1 MSRFK
6 VVLLSDLE
14 PPELD
19 MRTTMKEEDFNELCE
34 SIKEIGVQEPIKV
47 NERVDGKLEVVFGT
61 RRVKASLAVGLAKIP
76 AVIERMTPEAV
87 LTARWAENFQ
97 REDVT
102 PIDMARFIEKII
114 AVHGCSQEQAAKM
127 LGLSGGRVC
136 QLLLILRKD
145 PVIRDMVEA
154 GQLPEAVGRELLR
167 VPNERVR
174 HDMAGYAARDGMNQR
189 ATRQYVEQVISTSQG
204 GAGPQPQ
211 YPHDEYIPPQP
222 QVVPTY
228 PCEFCGH
235 VVPLE
240 SMIVKRACQDCGVT
254 LEVAIRQG
262 AFSEPGQATAQTTD
276 GPGDGGA
283 GPAAKV
289 THPQ

>member
-19 MRTTMKEEDFNELCE
+19 MRTSMGQDEFDDLCT

-47 NERVDGKLEVVFGT
+47 NERADGKLEVVFGT
-61 RRVKASLAVGLAKIP
+61 RRVKAAIAVGLAKIP
-76 AVIERMTPEAV
+76 AVIEKMTPEAV
-87 LTARWAENFQ
+87 LAARCAENLH
-97 REDVT
+97 RENVSA
-102 PIDMARFIEKII
+102 IDMARFIEKII
-114 AVHGCSQEQAAKM
+114 AVHGCSQEKAANM

-145 PVIRDMVEA
+145 PVIRDLVES

-174 HDMAGYAARDGMNQR
+174 HDMAGYAVRDGMNQR
-189 ATRQYVEQVISTSQG
+189 ATRQYVEQVIATSQG

-211 YPHDEYIPPQP
+211 YTQDEYIPPQP

-240 SMIVKRACQDCGVT
+240 SMIVKRACRECGPV
-254 LEVAIRQG
+254 LDAAIQQG
-262 AFSEPGQATAQTTD
+262 AFIGTAETAAAAVD
-276 GPGDGGA
+276 GPGDRGA
-283 GPAAKV
+283 GSG
-289 THPQ
+289 Q